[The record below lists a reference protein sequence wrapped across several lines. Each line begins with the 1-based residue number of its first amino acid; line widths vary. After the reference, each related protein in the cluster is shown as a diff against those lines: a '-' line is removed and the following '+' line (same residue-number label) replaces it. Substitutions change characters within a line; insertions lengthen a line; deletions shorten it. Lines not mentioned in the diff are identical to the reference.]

1 MWVRWTGCPRVYG
14 ESNAAA
20 PAGSAENF
28 SHFCVRVAR
37 EAKGEPREIR
47 NELLISLWIDLVGH
61 DVQSSANLPFEML
74 DPFLREI
81 SHVACASERLTEIDQ
96 AGGFPASNRQ
106 QVIGADIGLDSANH
120 QSTAAVFRR
129 GELTL
134 PGIFMRKISLTV
146 GAIAL
151 LAGCGVSTQQ
161 EVQMGQEE
169 AQQVNAQLPMVQDA
183 VIQNYV
189 NALGQR
195 IARTTSRAD
204 LNWQFQ
210 VVNSDVV
217 NAFALPGG
225 FVYVNRGVLERASN
239 MSEVAGVIGHEI
251 EHVVRRHS
259 VKQMEQAQGA
269 NVGLGIACA
278 LTGICNS
285 GLAQAA
291 INIGGTAVF
300 AKFSRSDEI
309 QADEGGF
316 NNVMRAGI
324 SPRGMYTFFQ
334 KLLAEEQ
341 NSGSGGS
348 AAAWF
353 SDHPGTQDRIADIQR
368 MLSQVP
374 ASQLNALQ
382 TNDSGFATMKARLA
396 RLGPAPK
403 AQGQ

>member
-1 MWVRWTGCPRVYG
+1 M
-14 ESNAAA
+14 
-20 PAGSAENF
+20 
-28 SHFCVRVAR
+28 
-37 EAKGEPREIR
+37 
-47 NELLISLWIDLVGH
+47 
-61 DVQSSANLPFEML
+61 
-74 DPFLREI
+74 
-81 SHVACASERLTEIDQ
+81 
-96 AGGFPASNRQ
+96 
-106 QVIGADIGLDSANH
+106 
-120 QSTAAVFRR
+120 
-129 GELTL
+129 
-134 PGIFMRKISLTV
+134 
-146 GAIAL
+146 
-151 LAGCGVSTQQ
+151 STQQ

-183 VIQNYV
+183 VINNYV
-189 NALGQR
+189 NALGNR
-195 IARTTSRAD
+195 IAHTTSRAD
-204 LNWQFQ
+204 LSWQFQ

-239 MSEVAGVIGHEI
+239 MSEVAGVLGHEI

-278 LTGICNS
+278 LTGICQS
-285 GLAQAA
+285 GIAQAA
-291 INIGGTAVF
+291 INVGGTAVF
-300 AKFSRSDEI
+300 AKFSRADEV

-341 NSGSGGS
+341 QSGGGN

-353 SDHPGTQDRIADIQR
+353 SDHPGTEDRIADIQR
-368 MLSQVP
+368 MLNQVP
-374 ASQLNALQ
+374 ASQLNSLQ
-382 TNDSGFATMKARLA
+382 TNDSGFSTMKARLG

-403 AQGQ
+403 QAQ

>member
-1 MWVRWTGCPRVYG
+1 
-14 ESNAAA
+14 
-20 PAGSAENF
+20 
-28 SHFCVRVAR
+28 
-37 EAKGEPREIR
+37 
-47 NELLISLWIDLVGH
+47 
-61 DVQSSANLPFEML
+61 
-74 DPFLREI
+74 
-81 SHVACASERLTEIDQ
+81 
-96 AGGFPASNRQ
+96 
-106 QVIGADIGLDSANH
+106 
-120 QSTAAVFRR
+120 
-129 GELTL
+129 
-134 PGIFMRKISLTV
+134 MRKISLTI

-161 EVQMGQEE
+161 EVQMGQQE

-183 VIQNYV
+183 VINSYV
-189 NALGQR
+189 NSLGNR
-195 IARTTSRAD
+195 IAKLTSRGD
-204 LNWQFQ
+204 LQWQFQ

-251 EHVVRRHS
+251 EHVVKRHS

-269 NVGLGIACA
+269 DVGVGILCA
-278 LTGICNS
+278 LTGVCQS
-285 GLAQAA
+285 GIAQAA
-291 INIGGTAVF
+291 IQVGGTAVF
-300 AKFSRSDEI
+300 AKFSRTDEV

-341 NSGSGGS
+341 QSGGGN

-353 SDHPGTQDRIADIQR
+353 ADHPGTQDRIADIQR
-368 MLSQVP
+368 LLNQVP

-403 AQGQ
+403 VQGQ

>member
-1 MWVRWTGCPRVYG
+1 VLG
-14 ESNAAA
+14 
-20 PAGSAENF
+20 
-28 SHFCVRVAR
+28 
-37 EAKGEPREIR
+37 
-47 NELLISLWIDLVGH
+47 
-61 DVQSSANLPFEML
+61 
-74 DPFLREI
+74 
-81 SHVACASERLTEIDQ
+81 
-96 AGGFPASNRQ
+96 
-106 QVIGADIGLDSANH
+106 
-120 QSTAAVFRR
+120 
-129 GELTL
+129 
-134 PGIFMRKISLTV
+134 
-146 GAIAL
+146 
-151 LAGCGVSTQQ
+151 GCGVSTQQ

-169 AQQVNAQLPMVQDA
+169 AQQVNAQLPMLRDG
-183 VIQNYV
+183 VIDSYV
-189 NALGQR
+189 NDLGNR
-195 IARTTSRAD
+195 IARTTSRSD

-239 MSEVAGVIGHEI
+239 MSEVAGVLGHEI

-269 NVGLGIACA
+269 NVGVGIACA
-278 LTGICNS
+278 LTGICQS
-285 GLAQAA
+285 GIAQAA

-300 AKFSRSDEI
+300 AKFSRTDEV

-341 NSGSGGS
+341 QSGGGN

-353 SDHPGTQDRIADIQR
+353 SDHPGTSDRIADIQR
-368 MLSQVP
+368 MLNQVP
-374 ASQLNALQ
+374 ASQLNSLQ
-382 TNDSGFATMKARLA
+382 VNDSGFSTMKARLA

-403 AQGQ
+403 SAEGQ